1 MNDIILSYNIVGHCN
16 SVLAGLLDI
25 LYKKNILNVN
35 IISNIDNP
43 GTDPKDN
50 VPYKIEQMDIQEY
63 NINHIHHIHQYEQ
76 GNYIMG
82 VNSPKSKK
90 QVYEAFRSYI
100 TDDMYINVIPN
111 EIILPEKI
119 KLGRGIN
126 INFGVN
132 IGPFTKIHNFVTIN
146 RNVSIGHHNLIEE
159 FVTISPGVN
168 IAGHV
173 TIKQNTLIGI
183 GAVILNNIT
192 IGANVIIGAGA
203 VVTKDIPDN
212 TIWYGVPAKFIRDN

>member
-1 MNDIILSYNIVGHCN
+1 MSNLILSYNIIGHCN

-25 LYKKNILNVN
+25 LYKKNILKAN
-35 IISNIDNP
+35 IISNIEVSE
-43 GTDPKDN
+43 TDKDN
-50 VPYKIEQMDIQEY
+50 DTPYKIEQMDIQEY
-63 NINHIHHIHQYEQ
+63 NINSFNQHEKGY
-76 GNYIMG
+76 YIMG
-82 VNSPKSKK
+82 VNSPKSKTL
-90 QVYEAFRSYI
+90 VYEAFKPYI

-126 INFGVN
+126 INFGVT
-132 IGPFTKIHNFVTIN
+132 IGPFTEIHNFVTVN

-173 TIKQNTLIGI
+173 IIKRNTLIGI

-192 IGANVIIGAGA
+192 IGANVIIGAGS

-212 TIWYGVPAKFIRDN
+212 TVWYGVPAKFIRNN